1 MAKFITQ
8 ETFDEVVK
16 ENMEDF
22 DMDRESAAR
31 DAVGQFNAQG
41 ADLSNVD
48 TSADGVRRDARAA
61 IKDHVERLRGF
72 DLNDRGKG
80 EGVPTSGCL
89 EALSSV
95 GNMCREE
102 GAAGESNRTAVGE
115 AGGVGAIAR
124 FLGGDADESPPS
136 GVVLAALNTLQ
147 DVCKNSERNRDAFIY
162 RNMDQLTSLLVRWT
176 NTPAPHTG
184 SRSTNG
190 PGDGAVGDSDAPVEG
205 TVEPEPISG
214 DAESMDKDKDQDKAL
229 LVAAGLKT
237 VRIVCTKAENNKG
250 SFMRRKGAD
259 ILVETL
265 RRYGAGEGRDAT
277 VTREACAAL
286 RSLTLADDRRK
297 DFSGTY
303 DNVKALVSAGVIP
316 LLLEAARASEE
327 DSITLS
333 PVFLALKQLAAN
345 DESVKLIVE
354 NGGLDLVSGAVVAFP
369 QEAVVCRTALSLFRN
384 ISANDILKTRLLHE
398 GGLML
403 VLGCMAQHQNDKT
416 LQATDMFTRPLA
428 EHGCAT
434 MAAMSLRSPPNGAQ
448 IVREGGIT
456 AVVQA
461 MRRHPTVQPLQ
472 RQACL
477 CIRNIA
483 ARGPSLRTPMLDEG
497 CEPVLREA
505 GKLRGCVDEA
515 YGALRDLQCEV
526 GLVTMGESGKV
537 HIGVTAF
544 GEEKPNFNPSLQ
556 ETKDLGER
564 IEGSATAPAHSGHRL

>member
-48 TSADGVRRDARAA
+48 TSADGVRKDARAT
-61 IKDHVERLRGF
+61 IRDHVERLRGF
-72 DLNDRGKG
+72 DVNGGGKG
-80 EGVPTSGCL
+80 EGLPESGCL
-89 EALSSV
+89 EALSSL

-136 GVVLAALNTLQ
+136 SVVLAALNTLQ
-147 DVCKNSERNRDAFIY
+147 DVCRNSERNRDAFIY
-162 RNMDQLTSLLVRWT
+162 TNMDQLTSLLLRWT
-176 NTPAPHTG
+176 NNPSPDID
-184 SRSTNG
+184 SRSANG
-190 PGDGAVGDSDAPVEG
+190 PDDGALGDNDARVEG
-205 TVEPEPISG
+205 TVEPEAISG
-214 DAESMDKDKDQDKAL
+214 DGESIDKDKDKDKDKAL

-237 VRIVCTKAENNKG
+237 VRIVCTKVENNKG

-259 ILVETL
+259 VLVETL

-286 RSLTLADDRRK
+286 RSVTLGDDRRK

-316 LLLEAARASEE
+316 LLLEAARDSEE
-327 DSITLS
+327 DSATLS

-345 DESVKLIVE
+345 DESVKLVVE

-384 ISANDILKTRLLHE
+384 ISANDVLKTRLLHE
-398 GGLML
+398 GGLRL

-416 LQATDMFTRPLA
+416 LQ

-483 ARGPSLRTPMLDEG
+483 ARGPSLRPTMLDEG
-497 CEPVLREA
+497 CETVLREA
-505 GKLRGCVDEA
+505 GKRRGCVDEA

-537 HIGVTAF
+537 QIGVTAF

-556 ETKDLGER
+556 ETKDLGR
-564 IEGSATAPAHSGHRL
+564 GIGFRNRSGALGSPA

>member
-72 DLNDRGKG
+72 DLNDKGKG

-124 FLGGDADESPPS
+124 FLGGDADESPAS
-136 GVVLAALNTLQ
+136 SVVLAALNTLQ
-147 DVCKNSERNRDAFIY
+147 DVCQNSERNRDAFIY
-162 RNMDQLTSLLVRWT
+162 TNMDQLTSLLVRWT

-214 DAESMDKDKDQDKAL
+214 DAESMDNDKDQDKAL

-250 SFMRRKGAD
+250 ESSENRGTRISAYFSGVRC
-259 ILVETL
+259 LV
-265 RRYGAGEGRDAT
+265 GQH
-277 VTREACAAL
+277 ACAAL
-286 RSLTLADDRRK
+286 RSLTLGDDRRK

-369 QEAVVCRTALSLFRN
+369 QETVVCRTALSLFRN

-398 GGLML
+398 GGLKL

-416 LQATDMFTRPLA
+416 LQ

-461 MRRHPTVQPLQ
+461 MRRHPAVQPLQ

-526 GLVTMGESGKV
+526 
-537 HIGVTAF
+537 
-544 GEEKPNFNPSLQ
+544 
-556 ETKDLGER
+556 
-564 IEGSATAPAHSGHRL
+564 